1 VSPHES
7 ALPARSS
14 SGLTLSRQIKVRCA
28 RCRAVHRAEGV
39 DAEGA
44 RRRHGG
50 FGHRLLHALAGSDTM
65 GRMSD
70 DPLLDRLRE
79 VVIGDLG
86 PVHVELVEH
95 DPAWLQRFSSHAQRI
110 RAALGEAARR
120 VEHIGSTAVPGLAAK
135 PIIDILLV
143 VDDPADEAS
152 YLPELKVAGYELRVR
167 EADFDEHRMLRTPT
181 RDVHIHVFPPWS
193 SEIDRY
199 LTLREHLRASPPA
212 RAAYETRKRELAN
225 REWPTMDHYARA
237 KSTFIEV
244 LIAEAGGS
252 APGS

>member
-1 VSPHES
+1 
-7 ALPARSS
+7 
-14 SGLTLSRQIKVRCA
+14 
-28 RCRAVHRAEGV
+28 
-39 DAEGA
+39 
-44 RRRHGG
+44 
-50 FGHRLLHALAGSDTM
+50 
-65 GRMSD
+65 MSD
-70 DPLLDRLRE
+70 DPLLDRLRD

-95 DPAWLQRFSSHAQRI
+95 DPAWSRGFSRHAQRL
-110 RAALGEAARR
+110 RDALGKAARR

-152 YLPELKVAGYELRVR
+152 YLADLEVAGYELRVR

-181 RDVHIHVFPPWS
+181 RDVHIHVFPAWS
-193 SEIDRY
+193 AEIDRY

-212 RAAYETRKRELAN
+212 RAAYEARKRELAN
-225 REWPTMDHYARA
+225 REWPSMDHYARA
-237 KSTFIEV
+237 KGAVVEA
-244 LIAEAGGS
+244 LLAEAAGS